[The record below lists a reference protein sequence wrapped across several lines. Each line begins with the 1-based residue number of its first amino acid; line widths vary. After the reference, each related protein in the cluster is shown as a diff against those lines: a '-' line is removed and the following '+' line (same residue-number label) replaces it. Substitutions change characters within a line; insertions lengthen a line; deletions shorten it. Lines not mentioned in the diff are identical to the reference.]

1 MFSRPHCELDAKRD
15 VVSAEQKKLR
25 ERDIRIAFFKRRDD
39 AVPADTATG
48 GPTGRPDDAGHDGQ
62 FGDITRQHSHRKDPC
77 MFNDPDSLLNV
88 LFRWS
93 HILFGIIWLGHLYF
107 FNLVN
112 VPFQG
117 DLEKELKPKVNPK
130 LLLRAFYWFRWGAMY
145 TFLIGLLL
153 FGFKY
158 FHQGLF
164 FEHGGGISNRAL
176 WILFGATIGTIM
188 WFNVW
193 FVIWPRQ
200 KLILGGLAAGTPHP
214 DAAKLA
220 ATAGKASRF
229 NTYAS
234 GPMLFGM
241 VVPNNY
247 AGWPAVGMLLALVLG
262 IGFWFGMIKRSF
274 KIKTTV

>member
-1 MFSRPHCELDAKRD
+1 MFDD
-15 VVSAEQKKLR
+15 V
-25 ERDIRIAFFKRRDD
+25 
-39 AVPADTATG
+39 
-48 GPTGRPDDAGHDGQ
+48 
-62 FGDITRQHSHRKDPC
+62 HS
-77 MFNDPDSLLNV
+77 LVNV
-88 LFRWS
+88 LLRWA
-93 HILFGIIWLGHLYF
+93 HVIFGIIWIGHLYF

-117 DLEKELKPKVNPK
+117 DVEKELKPRINPK
-130 LLLRAFYWFRWGAMY
+130 LLLRAFYWFRWGAMW
-145 TFLIGLLL
+145 TFIFGLLL
-153 FGFKY
+153 FGRRY
-158 FHQGLF
+158 FEEGLIYADPV
-164 FEHGGGISNRAL
+164 HKAGLSNRGL
-176 WILFGATIGTIM
+176 WIIFGGLLATIM

-200 KLILGGLAAGTPHP
+200 KKILGGLAAGTPHP
-214 DAAKLA
+214 DAAALA

-262 IGFWFGMIKRSF
+262 VGFWFGMIKRSF

>member
-1 MFSRPHCELDAKRD
+1 
-15 VVSAEQKKLR
+15 
-25 ERDIRIAFFKRRDD
+25 
-39 AVPADTATG
+39 
-48 GPTGRPDDAGHDGQ
+48 
-62 FGDITRQHSHRKDPC
+62 

-88 LFRWS
+88 LFRWA
-93 HILFGIIWLGHLYF
+93 HIIFGIIWLGHLYF

-117 DLEKELKPKVNPK
+117 DLDKDLKPKVNPK
-130 LLLRAFYWFRWGAMY
+130 LLLRALYWFRWGAMY
-145 TFLIGLLL
+145 TLIMGLLL

-164 FEHGGGISNRAL
+164 FEQGGGISNRAR
-176 WILFGATIGTIM
+176 WIMFGGLLGIIM

-200 KLILGGLAAGTPHP
+200 KLILGGLVSGTPHP

-220 ATAGKASRF
+220 ATSGKASRF

-234 GPMLFGM
+234 GPMLFAM
-241 VVPNNY
+241 VVPNNFS
-247 AGWPAVGMLLALVLG
+247 GWSEKGIVVALVLG

>member
-1 MFSRPHCELDAKRD
+1 MFS
-15 VVSAEQKKLR
+15 
-25 ERDIRIAFFKRRDD
+25 
-39 AVPADTATG
+39 
-48 GPTGRPDDAGHDGQ
+48 
-62 FGDITRQHSHRKDPC
+62 DPE
-77 MFNDPDSLLNV
+77 SLLSV
-88 LFRWS
+88 LLRWA
-93 HILFGIIWLGHLYF
+93 HISFGIIWLGQLYF

-117 DLEKELKPKVNPK
+117 DLDKDLKPRVNPK

-145 TFLIGLLL
+145 TLIMGLLL

-164 FEHGGGISNRAL
+164 FEQGGGISMRAR
-176 WILFGATIGTIM
+176 WIVFGSALGIIM

-200 KLILGGLAAGTPHP
+200 KLILGGLASGTPHP

-234 GPMLFGM
+234 GPMLFAM

-247 AGWPAVGMLLALVLG
+247 QGWSEKGILLALVLG

>member
-1 MFSRPHCELDAKRD
+1 MFD
-15 VVSAEQKKLR
+15 
-25 ERDIRIAFFKRRDD
+25 DI
-39 AVPADTATG
+39 P
-48 GPTGRPDDAGHDGQ
+48 
-62 FGDITRQHSHRKDPC
+62 
-77 MFNDPDSLLNV
+77 SLTNV
-88 LFRWS
+88 LIRWA
-93 HILFGIIWLGHLYF
+93 HIVFGIIWIGHLYF

-130 LLLRAFYWFRWGAMY
+130 LLLRAFYWFRTAAMW
-145 TFLIGLLL
+145 TFVLGWAL
-153 FGFKY
+153 FGYKY

-164 FEHGGGISNRAL
+164 RELNGDISNRAL
-176 WILFGATIGTIM
+176 WILFGGLLGTIM

-200 KLILGGLAAGTPHP
+200 KKILGGMVAGTPHP
-214 DAAKLA
+214 DAAALA

-247 AGWPAVGMLLALVLG
+247 AGWPAVAMLIAIILG
-262 IGFWFGMIKRSF
+262 VGFWFGMIKRSF
-274 KIKTTV
+274 KVKPSV